1 MEKHEAGSGVE
12 GTGKKWSQ
20 WTKNKTKK
28 QPACILVITHIQIK
42 GNIFTQTGSYLHIYI
57 QQTETF
63 TETLIH
69 HGAMPNIGFYY
80 IYIFLYIS

>member
-1 MEKHEAGSGVE
+1 MKQAVVSRGRERSGHS
-12 GTGKKWSQ
+12 GQK
-20 WTKNKTKK
+20 TKQKK

-69 HGAMPNIGFYY
+69 HGATPNIGFYY